1 MAGLPWVRL
10 DTGFPTNPKILGLI
24 ADRNYQA
31 VCGYVCALAWSG
43 GQGTD
48 GFLPE
53 LALFHVHLTQKTAA
67 SLVESGL
74 FHPVLGGYQINDWT
88 EYQQTTAETAER
100 SAKAQA
106 AARIRWDRVREE
118 EARHAARLDASSIAR
133 RNATASRNGNAPRD
147 AEQNR
152 TEQST

>member
-10 DTGFPTNPKILGLI
+10 DTGFPSNAKILGLI
-24 ADRNYQA
+24 ADRKRA
-31 VCGYVCALAWSG
+31 AAFGYVCALAWSG

-48 GFLPE
+48 GFIPGVALSQMHLNPE
-53 LALFHVHLTQKTAA
+53 SALSGVRA
-67 SLVESGL
+67 GL
-74 FHPVLGGYQINDWT
+74 FIPVLGGFQINDWA
-88 EYQQTTAETAER
+88 EYQQSTTETAER

-106 AARIRWDRVREE
+106 AARIRWEKVAMQRTEI
-118 EARHAARLDASSIAR
+118 DASSNAKRIAPS
-133 RNATASRNGNAPRD
+133 NANGNAKRN